1 MQIVPALNKIMGIL
15 DQEDPTKYL
24 SSLLSLLGNMEKS
37 AARSGL
43 DDEILDMIHDY
54 TEAWTVEGAI
64 EEDIDSLAEEPYAI
78 YDAIAE
84 DDADEQEDEHN
95 QATEYE

>member
-64 EEDIDSLAEEPYAI
+64 EEDIDSFAEETYAI

-84 DDADEQEDEHN
+84 DDEGDEDDEDDEDDD
-95 QATEYE
+95 Y

>member
-54 TEAWTVEGAI
+54 TEAWTVEAAI
-64 EEDIDSLAEEPYAI
+64 DEDIDSFAEETYAI
-78 YDAIAE
+78 YAAIAE
-84 DDADEQEDEHN
+84 DDEDDQDDEDDEDDD
-95 QATEYE
+95 Y

>member
-37 AARSGL
+37 AA
-43 DDEILDMIHDY
+43 
-54 TEAWTVEGAI
+54 EA
-64 EEDIDSLAEEPYAI
+64 SLAEEISVSA
-78 YDAIAE
+78 AE
-84 DDADEQEDEHN
+84 AAETQK
-95 QATEYE
+95 Q